1 MSLSQKYRPTKF
13 EDILGQEDIVLILRN
28 QIAKKRIGSSYLF
41 LGPSGSGKT
50 TLARVLA
57 MAVNCERPAKGNPC
71 GRCDSC
77 RAILNGQTYDVIE
90 LDIASYRG
98 IDSIKH
104 IEMTARFMPFGKKKV
119 YILDEVHALTSPAWD
134 ATLKMLED
142 CHDHI
147 LFILCSSENGI
158 PEVARSRCQEFTFQC
173 LEPKTIAKKLGII
186 NQKERFGLDLNSL
199 RFIAEFAQGNMRSAE
214 MMLAQ
219 VVNLNHG
226 NPKPRQ
232 IRKFLQTRM
241 PLKEGGI

>member
-1 MSLSQKYRPTKF
+1 MNLNQKYRPTKF
-13 EDILGQEDIVLILRN
+13 EDIMGQEDIVLILRN
-28 QIAKKRIGSSYLF
+28 QLAKKRIGTSYLF

-50 TLARVLA
+50 TTARVLA
-57 MAVNCERPAKGNPC
+57 MAMNCEHPIKGNPC
-71 GRCDSC
+71 GRCNSC
-77 RAILNGQTYDVIE
+77 QSMKRGLTYDVVE
-90 LDIASYRG
+90 LDIGSYRG

-104 IEMTARFMPFGKKKV
+104 IEMTTKFMPFGKKKV
-119 YILDEVHALTSPAWD
+119 YILDEVHALTSQAWD

-142 CHDHI
+142 CGDHI
-147 LFILCSSENGI
+147 LFILCASEDEI
-158 PEVARSRCQEFTFQC
+158 PEVARSRCQEFIFQR
-173 LEPKTIAKKLGII
+173 LEPKMITKKLSII

-232 IRKFLQTRM
+232 IRKFLQARM
-241 PLKEGGI
+241 Q

>member
-1 MSLSQKYRPTKF
+1 LNLSQKYRPTKF
-13 EDILGQEDIVLILRN
+13 DGILGQEDIIYILRN
-28 QIAKKRIGSSYLF
+28 QVVKKRIGSSYLF

-57 MAVNCERPAKGNPC
+57 MAVNCEHPAKGNPC

-77 RAILNGQTYDVIE
+77 RAILKGQTYDVME

-98 IDSIKH
+98 IDSIKK

-147 LFILCSSENGI
+147 MFILCASDDGV
-158 PEVARSRCQEFTFQC
+158 PEVARSRCQEFILQR
-173 LEPKTIAKKLGII
+173 LEPKMIAQKLGII
-186 NQKERFGLDLNSL
+186 SKREKFGLDQNSL

-219 VVNLNHG
+219 VINLNHG
-226 NPKPRQ
+226 QPKPKQ
-232 IRKFLQTRM
+232 IRKFLQARFAVD
-241 PLKEGGI
+241 K

>member
-1 MSLSQKYRPTKF
+1 VNLSQKYRPAKF
-13 EDILGQEDIVLILRN
+13 ENILGQEDIVLILQN

-50 TLARVLA
+50 TTARVLA
-57 MAVNCERPAKGNPC
+57 MAMNCERPIKGNPC

-77 RAILNGQTYDVIE
+77 RSILNGLSYDVIE

-104 IEMTARFMPFGKKKV
+104 IEMTTKFMPFGKKKV

-142 CHDHI
+142 CGDHI
-147 LFILCSSENGI
+147 LFILCASEDGI
-158 PEVARSRCQEFTFQC
+158 PEVARSRCQEFTFQR
-173 LEPKTIAKKLGII
+173 LEPKMIAKKLGII
-186 NQKERFGLDLNSL
+186 SQKERFGLDLNSL

-214 MMLAQ
+214 KILEQ
-219 VVNLNHG
+219 VINLNHG

-232 IRKFLQTRM
+232 IKKFLQAKM
-241 PLKEGGI
+241 PEGKE

>member
-1 MSLSQKYRPTKF
+1 MNLSQKYRPAKF
-13 EDILGQEDIVLILRN
+13 EDILGQEDTIHILQN
-28 QIAKKRIGSSYLF
+28 QIAKKRIGTSYLF

-57 MAVNCERPAKGNPC
+57 MAVNCEQPAKGNPC
-71 GRCDSC
+71 SRCSSC
-77 RAILNGQTYDVIE
+77 RAILNSQSYDVIE

-104 IEMTARFMPFGKKKV
+104 IEMTSRFMPFGKKKV
-119 YILDEVHALTSPAWD
+119 YILDEVHALTSLAWD

-147 LFILCSSENGI
+147 LFILCASDDGI
-158 PEVARSRCQEFTFQC
+158 PEVARSRCQEFALQC
-173 LEPKTIAKKLGII
+173 LEPKLIAQKLSII
-186 NQKERFGLDLNSL
+186 NQKERFGLDQNSL

-219 VVNLNHG
+219 AINLNHG
-226 NPKPRQ
+226 QPKPKQ
-232 IRKFLQTRM
+232 IRKFLQSRL
-241 PLKEGGI
+241 PSK